1 MIIEGSINLPGDK
14 SISHRALMI
23 ASLSPQISTIK
34 NLSDGR
40 DVQSTEYC
48 LKLCGISIKNGPN
61 NVKLIKGDTFSSPS
75 KELDCGNS
83 GTSMRL
89 LCGLLASKGMN
100 ATLIGDKSLS
110 NRPMGRIIKPLFE
123 RGVDIKSINN
133 LAPIIIKKS
142 TLTGF
147 KYKNKISSAQVK
159 SAILF
164 SGLTATE
171 PTHYYEPILSRDHT
185 EIMLKN
191 VGVNIKKT
199 NNNICLT
206 PPIHALR
213 PLNVEIPGDPSSAAF
228 FAGAASILPK
238 SNLMLKKIL
247 SNPTRFEF
255 FNIIESMGVDVNLK
269 NEKNVA
275 GELVNDIS
283 IKQKKLFGIHIKE
296 SKVPSIID
304 EIPMLAVIATQA
316 IGKTIIKG
324 AGELRVKE
332 SDRIKAI
339 VINLKKMGAS
349 VEEFEDGLTITG
361 PTKLKGANINTFKD
375 HRIAMAFTIAGL
387 VAEGNTILDNYD
399 CVNISFPD
407 FFNKIKMLLK

>member
-1 MIIEGSINLPGDK
+1 
-14 SISHRALMI
+14 
-23 ASLSPQISTIK
+23 
-34 NLSDGR
+34 
-40 DVQSTEYC
+40 
-48 LKLCGISIKNGPN
+48 
-61 NVKLIKGDTFSSPS
+61 
-75 KELDCGNS
+75 
-83 GTSMRL
+83 
-89 LCGLLASKGMN
+89 
-100 ATLIGDKSLS
+100 
-110 NRPMGRIIKPLFE
+110 
-123 RGVDIKSINN
+123 
-133 LAPIIIKKS
+133 
-142 TLTGF
+142 
-147 KYKNKISSAQVK
+147 
-159 SAILF
+159 
-164 SGLTATE
+164 
-171 PTHYYEPILSRDHT
+171 
-185 EIMLKN
+185 
-191 VGVNIKKT
+191 
-199 NNNICLT
+199 
-206 PPIHALR
+206 
-213 PLNVEIPGDPSSAAF
+213 
-228 FAGAASILPK
+228 
-238 SNLMLKKIL
+238 MLKKIL

-269 NEKNVA
+269 NEKIVA

-339 VINLKKMGAS
+339 VINLRKMGAS

>member
-1 MIIEGSINLPGDK
+1 MNITGSINLPGDK

-61 NVKLIKGDTFSSPS
+61 NVKFIKGDTFSSPS

-89 LCGLLASKGMN
+89 LCGLLVSKGIN

-123 RGVDIKSINN
+123 RGIDIKSINN

-142 TLTGF
+142 ALTGF

-171 PTHYYEPILSRDHT
+171 PTYYHEPILSRDHT

-213 PLNVEIPGDPSSAAF
+213 QLNVEIPGDPSSAAF

-324 AGELRVKE
+324 AGELR
-332 SDRIKAI
+332 
-339 VINLKKMGAS
+339 LK
-349 VEEFEDGLTITG
+349 
-361 PTKLKGANINTFKD
+361 
-375 HRIAMAFTIAGL
+375 
-387 VAEGNTILDNYD
+387 
-399 CVNISFPD
+399 
-407 FFNKIKMLLK
+407 

>member
-40 DVQSTEYC
+40 DVQSTEDC
-48 LKLCGISIKNGPN
+48 LKLCGISIKNGSN

-89 LCGLLASKGMN
+89 LCGLLASKGMK

-171 PTHYYEPILSRDHT
+171 PTHYLS
-185 EIMLKN
+185 L
-191 VGVNIKKT
+191 
-199 NNNICLT
+199 
-206 PPIHALR
+206 
-213 PLNVEIPGDPSSAAF
+213 
-228 FAGAASILPK
+228 
-238 SNLMLKKIL
+238 
-247 SNPTRFEF
+247 
-255 FNIIESMGVDVNLK
+255 
-269 NEKNVA
+269 
-275 GELVNDIS
+275 
-283 IKQKKLFGIHIKE
+283 IHI
-296 SKVPSIID
+296 
-304 EIPMLAVIATQA
+304 
-316 IGKTIIKG
+316 
-324 AGELRVKE
+324 
-332 SDRIKAI
+332 
-339 VINLKKMGAS
+339 
-349 VEEFEDGLTITG
+349 
-361 PTKLKGANINTFKD
+361 
-375 HRIAMAFTIAGL
+375 
-387 VAEGNTILDNYD
+387 
-399 CVNISFPD
+399 
-407 FFNKIKMLLK
+407 